1 MLVPVH
7 GLQRLAGIAA
17 DKSDE
22 VIRVFNSVGPGQHG
36 WASEDKY
43 LHYVFRR

>member
-1 MLVPVH
+1 MLVPVQR
-7 GLQRLAGIAA
+7 LQTLAGIAA

-22 VIRVFNSVGPGQHG
+22 VIRVFNSAGPGQHG

-43 LHYVFRR
+43 LHYVVRR